1 MQAADA
7 AALRRS
13 GPCRC
18 RFAQASSGG
27 QTGDWVPRHA
37 EQAKGLV
44 VGKEAAAW
52 SVPIRDTPCLALC
65 LSAGSANTS
74 LPRV

>member
-18 RFAQASSGG
+18 RFAQASGGG

-44 VGKEAAAW
+44 VGKEAAA
-52 SVPIRDTPCLALC
+52 
-65 LSAGSANTS
+65 
-74 LPRV
+74 